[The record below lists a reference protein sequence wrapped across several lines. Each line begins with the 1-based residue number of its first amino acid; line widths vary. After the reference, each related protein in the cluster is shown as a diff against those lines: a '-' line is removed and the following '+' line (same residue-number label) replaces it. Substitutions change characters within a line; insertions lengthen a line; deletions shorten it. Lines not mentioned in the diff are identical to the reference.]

1 MSTTQ
6 RGRPPSAE
14 TRIRR
19 QYAELLEEIG
29 GGRVDFS
36 PDEAE
41 MIDSAVRIGQRID
54 LLATVLAAEAGKDSP
69 DPAVLVRIS
78 AEMRASEKE
87 SMLTAGR
94 VRRGLE
100 KTIAAADKTA
110 TTRLRVAGH
119 HGGRR

>member
-6 RGRPPSAE
+6 RGRPPSTE

-29 GGRVDFS
+29 GGRIDFS
-36 PDEAE
+36 PDELA

-54 LLATVLAAEAGKDSP
+54 MLGVALAAEAGKPNP

-87 SMLTAGR
+87 SMLTSGR

-100 KTIAAADKTA
+100 KTIGTVEKPAP
-110 TTRLRVAGH
+110 RLRVAGH
-119 HGGRR
+119 NGGRR

>member
-6 RGRPPSAE
+6 RGRPPSTE

-19 QYAELLEEIG
+19 QYDELLEEIG
-29 GGRVDFS
+29 GGRVDYS
-36 PDEAE
+36 PDEIE
-41 MIDSAVRIGQRID
+41 MIEAAVRLGKRID
-54 LLATVLAAEAGKDSP
+54 LLGVALAAEAGKEKP

-100 KTIAAADKTA
+100 KTIAADKPADV
-110 TTRLRVAGH
+110 RLRVAGH
-119 HGGRR
+119 NGGRR

>member
-6 RGRPPSAE
+6 RGRPPATE

-19 QYAELLEEIG
+19 QYADLLEDIG
-29 GGRVDFS
+29 GGRIDYSVDEL
-36 PDEAE
+36 D
-41 MIDSAVRIGQRID
+41 MIETAVRLGQRIE
-54 LLATVLAAEAGKDSP
+54 LLGKALAAESSKEKP

-87 SMLTAGR
+87 AAMTAGR

-100 KTIAAADKTA
+100 KTMAVADNPVTG
-110 TTRLRVAGH
+110 LRVAGH
-119 HGGRR
+119 NGGRR